1 MSINNKNSKLLEAVS
16 ELKEMDYSK
25 NPELNG
31 IYRRLY
37 KNRQHFA
44 EIFEKNTNAVMDI
57 SSLDLTLQHQTDKIM
72 DISENVARAAETIFG
87 SSGSGSGTIGQSN
100 SQHEELAGSIADIS
114 ADTKEVYKKIESGQN
129 ELTTIRDLSDQ
140 TIENSKELQEDMNNL
155 SEIINR
161 MAEVISGIDSIS
173 MQTNILALNASIE
186 ASRAGEAGRGFSV
199 VAGEIRMLAEET
211 QKLTSTMAEFVEQVK
226 QSSQKSTES
235 TVSTIDSLD
244 MVTTK
249 IRNVWELNNES
260 LEHVS
265 KVNESVASIA
275 AVSEEISTSMSRM
288 EDQLR
293 DSTNFM
299 QQVGNDLK
307 QAAQPVVQIEETLDE
322 AVKMMGNM
330 SKDPFLH
337 LENKEFA
344 KYVSNAITAHH
355 TWLSNLEKMVS
366 ARTVTPLQLDS
377 SKCGFGHFYYAMTPQ
392 ITELLP
398 VWGDIE
404 IKHKRFHKYG
414 EEVIYALNNGQYA
427 KAEQI
432 CREAKT
438 FSNDLLT
445 DLRQVLEV
453 LEKQ

>member
-44 EIFEKNTNAVMDI
+44 EIFEKNTKAVMDI

-186 ASRAGEAGRGFSV
+186 ASRAWRPEGGSLSWPGRSGCW
-199 VAGEIRMLAEET
+199 RR
-211 QKLTSTMAEFVEQVK
+211 KPR
-226 QSSQKSTES
+226 SSPVQ
-235 TVSTIDSLD
+235 
-244 MVTTK
+244 
-249 IRNVWELNNES
+249 WLN
-260 LEHVS
+260 LW
-265 KVNESVASIA
+265 
-275 AVSEEISTSMSRM
+275 SR
-288 EDQLR
+288 
-293 DSTNFM
+293 
-299 QQVGNDLK
+299 
-307 QAAQPVVQIEETLDE
+307 
-322 AVKMMGNM
+322 
-330 SKDPFLH
+330 
-337 LENKEFA
+337 
-344 KYVSNAITAHH
+344 
-355 TWLSNLEKMVS
+355 
-366 ARTVTPLQLDS
+366 
-377 SKCGFGHFYYAMTPQ
+377 
-392 ITELLP
+392 
-398 VWGDIE
+398 
-404 IKHKRFHKYG
+404 
-414 EEVIYALNNGQYA
+414 
-427 KAEQI
+427 
-432 CREAKT
+432 
-438 FSNDLLT
+438 
-445 DLRQVLEV
+445 
-453 LEKQ
+453 